1 MKRITTIAL
10 VCLCATSIYGQK
22 IKELSEKEKEVYK
35 RQDSVSVQTAVG
47 SLKLP
52 PPYATESVTFRHVMD
67 EWPTGTL
74 PKVPTGFKVEKLAD
88 DFKHPRTTYVTPN
101 GDLFVTESNTFNS
114 ADRITLLRDADKNG
128 TYEVRKV
135 FAENLKL
142 PYGVLIINDRFYVA
156 LTNGL
161 YVYPYKTSDLKL
173 QDKGRKIVEL
183 PAGGYNNHWTR
194 NIITN
199 QNQDKIYISVGSASN
214 AGEYGLEK
222 EIRRASILEVNLD
235 GSGEIVYGSGL
246 RNPVGMDWNP
256 VDGTLWTAVNE
267 RDNLGDGL
275 VPDYV
280 THVKKSAFYGWPY
293 SYFGK
298 IEDPRLK
305 GMRPDLVEKAIV
317 PDVAVGNH
325 TASLGLAFYVGNKFP
340 EKYRNGIFVAQHGSW
355 NKSSFSGYKVVFIPF
370 KDGKPSGPPEDFMTG
385 FIADHEKA
393 KVYGRPSAVTNL
405 PDGSLLVNDDSGNV
419 LWRISY
425 TGS

>member
-10 VCLCATSIYGQK
+10 VCLCVTATQAQK
-22 IKELSEKEKEVYK
+22 IKELSEKEKQQYSK
-35 RQDSVSVQTAVG
+35 QDSVTVMTTVG
-47 SLKLP
+47 PLKLP
-52 PPYATESVTFRHVMD
+52 PPYATESVTFRHLMAD
-67 EWPTGTL
+67 WPENQL
-74 PKVPTGFKVEKLAD
+74 PKVPAGFKVERLTSDLKN
-88 DFKHPRTTYVTPN
+88 PRTSYIAPN
-101 GDLFVTESNTFNS
+101 GDIFVTESNTFNS
-114 ADRITLLRDADKNG
+114 ADRITILRDADKNG
-128 TYEVRKV
+128 SYEVREV

-142 PYGVLIINDRFYVA
+142 PFGTLIIKDQFYVA
-156 LTNGL
+156 LSDGL
-161 YVYPYKTSDLKL
+161 YVYPYKKGNLKL
-173 QDKGRKIVEL
+173 QGKGRKIVEL

-194 NIITN
+194 NIIANKDQT
-199 QNQDKIYISVGSASN
+199 KIYISVGSASN
-214 AGEYGLEK
+214 VGEYGLEK
-222 EIRRASILEVNLD
+222 EVRRAAILEVNLD
-235 GSGEIVYGSGL
+235 GAGEIIYGSGL

-256 VDGTLWTAVNE
+256 VDGSLWTAVNE

-280 THVKKSAFYGWPY
+280 THVQKSGFYGWPY
-293 SYFGK
+293 SYFGN

-305 GMRPDLVEKAIV
+305 GMRPDLVKQALV

-325 TASLGLAFYVGNKFP
+325 TASLGLTFYAGSKFP

-370 KDGKPSGPPEDFMTG
+370 KDGKPSGKPEDFMTG

-393 KVYGRPSAVTNL
+393 KVYGRPSAVKNL

-425 TGS
+425 TGN